1 MLKLF
6 ILYLT
11 ISTYFLTAKTLEIGG
26 EPLYTTKSYLQYA
39 IADEERDKI
48 DNVGKKQWEE
58 SKESIC
64 HPKNFNYP
72 YWVKLVLKNSTSQ
85 RVDYF
90 IKAENQFTYHI
101 EFYLLKNGKVISSI
115 EDGVISKN
123 HNRAFNANH
132 MIFPVTL
139 EAHEE
144 AEVYFKIQ
152 NYNKINLNFLLT
164 TREYL
169 LDYYQTYNF
178 LEGIFF
184 GGMILMIL
192 YNLFLY
198 ALLRIR
204 AYLYYVLYTFWLLV
218 YFIGL
223 FGFSE
228 RYFSN
233 FQWIFYI
240 SSGAFFISLTLFI
253 QSILNL
259 KVKLPKINKLLNI
272 FLIYIAIATLI
283 NIYVLQIENFIY
295 SQLMFNL
302 FFILVPILIV
312 IMILSTYYL
321 WYFKDDSVAKV
332 YSVIWTIIAIIGMP
346 IPLIYL
352 NILTV
357 DIHPNYIFQFFIL
370 LEILAFSFV
379 LALKLRLIEKEK
391 KRQEKI
397 LLQQN
402 KLASMGEMLSAIA
415 HQWRQPL
422 SEINGIILNMD
433 IDYKRNKLN
442 PNQFTQHL
450 DELELKTSY
459 MSNTIHDF
467 MDFFKQHKRAE
478 YFLSSELIYNAIH
491 LIQNSTI
498 NQIDIQY
505 INHEAIKIQTYK
517 SELTQ
522 ALIIVLNNA
531 IDACFV
537 SGRDQHKIVI
547 KDERDREYLI
557 IKILDT
563 GRGISPEILDKIFTP
578 YFTTKHKSKG
588 TGLGL
593 YILQLII
600 EQNMQGRIT
609 VQSSDLGTEFKL
621 KIPLKCVK

>member
-6 ILYLT
+6 ILYIIIFT
-11 ISTYFLTAKTLEIGG
+11 CFLNADRLEIGT
-26 EPLYTTKSYLQYA
+26 EPLYSTKTYLEYA
-39 IADEERDKI
+39 IA
-48 DNVGKKQWEE
+48 NEE
-58 SKESIC
+58 SDTIENIKKKNWEKTKKSIY

-72 YWVKLVLKNSTSQ
+72 YWVKLVLKNPTSQ
-85 RVDYF
+85 KIDYF
-90 IKAENQFTYHI
+90 IKTENQFTYHI
-101 EFYLLKNGKVISSI
+101 EFYLCKDEKVVSSI

-139 EAHEE
+139 EADEE

-152 NYNKINLNFLLT
+152 NYNKIDLDFLLT
-164 TREYL
+164 TKEYL

-198 ALLRIR
+198 GLLKIR

-228 RYFSN
+228 RYFPN
-233 FQWIFYI
+233 YQWIFYI
-240 SSGAFFISLTLFI
+240 SAGAFFISLTLFI

-272 FLIYIAIATLI
+272 FLIYIALATLF
-283 NIYVLQIENFIY
+283 NIYVLEIENFIY
-295 SQLMFNL
+295 AQIMFNL

-312 IMILSTYYL
+312 IMIISTYYL
-321 WYFKDDSVAKV
+321 WYFKNDSVAKI
-332 YSVIWTIIAIIGMP
+332 YSLIWTIIAITGMP

-352 NILTV
+352 NILKV

-433 IDYKRNKLN
+433 IDYKRNRLN
-442 PNQFTQHL
+442 QNQFNQHL

-478 YFLSSELIYNAIH
+478 YFLSSELIHNAIH
-491 LIQNSTI
+491 LIHNSTI
-498 NQIDIQY
+498 NQIDIEY
-505 INHEAIKIQTYK
+505 INHEPIKVQTHK

-522 ALIIVLNNA
+522 ALLIVLNNA
-531 IDACFV
+531 IDACLL
-537 SGRDQHKIVI
+537 SGKDKHKIII
-547 KDERDREYLI
+547 KDKKDKHYLI
-557 IKILDT
+557 ITISDT
-563 GRGISPEILDKIFTP
+563 GKGISPEILDKIFTP

-600 EQNMQGRIT
+600 EQNMQGKIE
-609 VQSSDLGTEFKL
+609 VQSSQKGTEFKL